1 MLPSPLA
8 SLSCFHYLADKQ
20 SKNAR
25 STTEKPVRHGRTAGV
40 CLTKRERPESRN
52 ARPRESS
59 LKTLHD
65 ENGQGM
71 RQPVR
76 SSGRQA
82 KTRKRTDTS
91 FRPERELQ
99 RLRAVRRGYSV
110 AGRTG
115 RRSRRRLREG
125 PRPVG
130 RRNGLGATDSL
141 SRMRVAGRAFGS
153 GRNPSET
160 FRRLSARRP
169 RRIGER
175 LSRQHPSVFP
185 VQPVRNVVPF
195 AHSARPTENGFNFT
209 PEMHGNPQKDCSAF
223 SCDQTF
229 RFVAAFRTHGQKH
242 PDAVKNRQRPRPD
255 IVLSEIPIILHL
267 RPSVAGPATGES
279 PTRFRTAPRRIP
291 VSELPFRRER
301 ATASGK
307 SSRQTKYGEERPRDT
322 APRAPAVTSYGR
334 NDDGP
339 AHAAT
344 RCCRGISSASWPRG
358 RAESHVASDEAN
370 RGDGESPCE
379 RGIPA

>member
-1 MLPSPLA
+1 M
-8 SLSCFHYLADKQ
+8 
-20 SKNAR
+20 
-25 STTEKPVRHGRTAGV
+25 
-40 CLTKRERPESRN
+40 RN
-52 ARPRESS
+52 A
-59 LKTLHD
+59 
-65 ENGQGM
+65 
-71 RQPVR
+71 
-76 SSGRQA
+76 
-82 KTRKRTDTS
+82 
-91 FRPERELQ
+91 
-99 RLRAVRRGYSV
+99 
-110 AGRTG
+110 
-115 RRSRRRLREG
+115 
-125 PRPVG
+125 
-130 RRNGLGATDSL
+130 
-141 SRMRVAGRAFGS
+141 
-153 GRNPSET
+153 
-160 FRRLSARRP
+160 
-169 RRIGER
+169 
-175 LSRQHPSVFP
+175 
-185 VQPVRNVVPF
+185 VPL

-301 ATASGK
+301 AGNVIVSGAEVR
-307 SSRQTKYGEERPRDT
+307 SQSGERPLPAKAPGKRNT
-322 APRAPAVTSYGR
+322 ERNAREIRPRAPAVTSYGR